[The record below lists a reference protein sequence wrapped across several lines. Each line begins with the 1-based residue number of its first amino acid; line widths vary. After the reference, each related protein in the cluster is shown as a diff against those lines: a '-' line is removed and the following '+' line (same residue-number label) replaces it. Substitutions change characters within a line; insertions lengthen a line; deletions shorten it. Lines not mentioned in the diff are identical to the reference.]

1 MEKVATMARHDQLL
15 QRIRQNHA
23 LEHATL
29 HVLGQG
35 AGRHRLMGRADWNGF
50 TVYGRVDTRRLID
63 AAVEGLR
70 RLQNDEAWLAIH
82 PRCGT
87 NLATGV
93 LAATV
98 LGQVAVSG
106 LRSRFLR
113 TVGAGLA
120 LAAGLFLA
128 QPLGHAVQE
137 HVTTSPDLADAVIT
151 AVQREVRGGMVRH
164 RVIVG
169 RRERDA

>member
-1 MEKVATMARHDQLL
+1 MEKVDRMAHTPQVL

-29 HVLGQG
+29 HVLGQQ
-35 AGRHRLMGRADWNGF
+35 ARRHRLMGRADWNGF
-50 TVYGRVDTRRLID
+50 TVYGNVDTRRLID

-70 RLQNDEAWLAIH
+70 RLQNGEPWLAVH

-98 LGQVAVSG
+98 LGEIAVGG

-113 TVGAGLA
+113 TLGAGVA

-137 HVTTSPDLADAVIT
+137 HVTTSPDLATAYIS

-169 RRERDA
+169 RKE